1 MLSDHVSPNV
11 LAVNKRKSILQ
22 YASTTSTHHPK
33 NNSFT
38 LFFPTLSS
46 SKSWVNAPVCACP
59 PSVDTT
65 LDHDAHIAV
74 DNNLSLQ
81 LLDLL
86 FFGSVCWASIDHW
99 FLPLHSS
106 FYTLI
111 LQRWPRQVGSRQVI
125 FAYRPLSFIM
135 ARTWAYTILLIA
147 DPLSDQAMVHLK
159 SYKYQSV
166 DKSFISNYILRHYV
180 NLPFSTQANATSSRL
195 RSGMALSSSCPCGL
209 LRTW

>member
-1 MLSDHVSPNV
+1 MKSKVCGKGGGHLLSDHVSPNV

-125 FAYRPLSFIM
+125 FAYRPLSFIIGSNM
-135 ARTWAYTILLIA
+135 GLYDSIDSRSIVRPGNGSLEEL
-147 DPLSDQAMVHLK
+147 Q
-159 SYKYQSV
+159 
-166 DKSFISNYILRHYV
+166 ISK
-180 NLPFSTQANATSSRL
+180 
-195 RSGMALSSSCPCGL
+195 CG
-209 LRTW
+209 